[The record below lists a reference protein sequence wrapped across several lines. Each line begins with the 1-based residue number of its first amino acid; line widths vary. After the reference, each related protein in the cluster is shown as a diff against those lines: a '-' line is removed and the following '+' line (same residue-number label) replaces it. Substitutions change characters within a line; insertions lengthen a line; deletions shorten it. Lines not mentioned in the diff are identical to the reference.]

1 MSVPTSDQTNNGV
14 VIEKNIKDEK
24 REQRNARRRASYQKK
39 KDDGTVK
46 LIDEDKSSLPMTGM
60 IIYC

>member
-1 MSVPTSDQTNNGV
+1 MSVPTSDQTNIGV
-14 VIEKNIKDEK
+14 VIEKKITDEK
-24 REQRNARRRASYQKK
+24 REQRNARRRAAYRKK

-46 LIDEDKSSLPMTGM
+46 LQDEDKSSLPMTGM